1 MKKLGFGF
9 IWGLFMVLIF
19 IGMAFLL
26 VFTTYF
32 AAMGLLARIILGS
45 VFLVYAIFR
54 GYQLFTKGR

>member
-1 MKKLGFGF
+1 MKKFGFGF
-9 IWGLFMVLIF
+9 VWGLFMVLIF

-32 AAMGLLARIILGS
+32 AAMGLLARIILGV